1 MNSAT
6 QVLTFLIMATD
17 HLTGATGQTPV
28 VRFSK
33 NGATAFA
40 SATQTVTE
48 MQYGW
53 YKLTLATN
61 NVDTMGELAVHVTA
75 TKGDDGDEKHY
86 VGPIGANA
94 IWWASAT
101 VAAPNTSGVPKVDLI
116 SINGTTA
123 TTGAAMLGVNVYSWA
138 TATGLVTSNAPGI
151 PNVNTI
157 AIGGTT
163 ATTGAALLGVNVYS
177 WATATGTVTSAAAG
191 IPKTDLIS
199 IQGTT
204 ATTGAAML
212 GVNVYSWAT
221 ATGTVTSAAAGIP
234 KTDLISVQGTTATTG
249 AAMIGVNVYSWATA
263 TGLVPTPNVAGRPL
277 VDVTHV
283 SGTLQTA
290 GDIIGDTNDIQT
302 RLPAALVGGR
312 MDSSIGNVQSAAI
325 TATGFAADAFSAS
338 GLATGAADKIADQVW
353 DELAAGHTATTSFG
367 AIVQALSSA
376 GDPWATSI
384 PGSYTATQAGGIVG
398 TNLDTTISSRS
409 TATQGPTATVI
420 ADAILDRDMSLG
432 TDSGSSTVRTP
443 RQALRFLRNKWS
455 ATATTGALQVFK
467 EDDAT
472 VSWSGVITSATDA
485 EPVVGNDPA

>member
-1 MNSAT
+1 MTVLIMNSAT
-6 QVLTFLIMATD
+6 QVMTFLLMSTD
-17 HLTGATGQTPV
+17 HLTGATGQSPT

-40 SATQTVTE
+40 SATQSVTE

-53 YKLTLATN
+53 YKLILATN

-75 TKGDDGDEKHY
+75 TKGDDSDEKHY
-86 VGPIGANA
+86 VGPVNANT

-101 VAAPNTSGVPKVDLI
+101 VATVAVSGVPEVDI
-116 SINGTTA
+116 NYINGTAA
-123 TTGAAMLGVNVYSWA
+123 TTGAAQ
-138 TATGLVTSNAPGI
+138 
-151 PNVNTI
+151 
-157 AIGGTT
+157 
-163 ATTGAALLGVNVYS
+163 LGVNVYS

-234 KTDLISVQGTTATTG
+234 KTDLISIQGTTATT
-249 AAMIGVNVYSWATA
+249 AAAHFGVNVYSWATA
-263 TGLVPTPNVAGRPL
+263 TGLVPTPNVVGRPL
-277 VDVTHV
+277 VDLRHINGVAQVATLDTIKTETA
-283 SGTLQTA
+283 SIQADTDDLQT
-290 GDIIGDTNDIQT
+290 
-302 RLPAALVGGR
+302 RVPAALVGGR
-312 MDSSIGNVQSAAI
+312 MDSSIGNVQGAAI
-325 TATGFAADAFSAS
+325 TATGFAADALSAS
-338 GLATGAADKIADQVW
+338 GLATGAVDKIADQVW

-367 AIVQALSSA
+367 AIVQAIT
-376 GDPWATSI
+376 GGGATASDFLTTAVPGAYS
-384 PGSYTATQAGGIVG
+384 PGSVGYIIG

-420 ADAILDRDMSLG
+420 ADAMLDRDMSLG

-455 ATATTGALQVFK
+455 ATATTGALVVYK

-472 VSWSGVITSATDA
+472 QSWTGVITTATDA
-485 EPVVGNDPA
+485 EPVTGNDPA